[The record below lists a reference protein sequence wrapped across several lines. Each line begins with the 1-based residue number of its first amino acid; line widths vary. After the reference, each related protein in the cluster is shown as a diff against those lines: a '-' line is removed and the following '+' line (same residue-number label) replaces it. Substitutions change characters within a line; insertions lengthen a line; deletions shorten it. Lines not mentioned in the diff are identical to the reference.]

1 MTFEFKPERIPK
13 IFDQRIANEVY
24 DLFPE
29 FPENLRNFFAATAS
43 CSPFLFSQIQ
53 NERDWLVDVIKEKE
67 FDLLSLLHPLKSEAY
82 DALYFKLRL
91 AKRRAALWIA
101 ICDLADIWSLE
112 TVTQKLSEFADKA
125 VNLAWCAAFNLE
137 LRKGKFPKKYD
148 ANPDNVGFFILAMGK
163 LGAYELNYSSDIDLI
178 CFFDEEIFN
187 PEEFQAMR
195 RTFINATKNMYR
207 LLNENGKDGY
217 VFRTDLRLRPDPSV
231 TPVCMGVDAA
241 ERYYASLGRT
251 WERAAFIKAR
261 VCAGDFLAGSKFLKN
276 LEPFIWRK
284 YLDYAAIA
292 DAHDIRLRI
301 RDHYQTKSGN
311 ITLPKHNM
319 KLGRGGI
326 RDIEFFTQTHQI
338 IFGGR
343 DKSIRSKATIKSLK
357 LISEKKWLP
366 VNLVK
371 NLTDHYCFHR
381 TIEHRL
387 QMINDAQTHELPSS
401 DQGFARLASL
411 MSKDKDELKQEL
423 FFRLSETNAA
433 IEGFFEPQKFEQN
446 IETQSIPK
454 EFEERIKNWT
464 SFPALRADRAISIF
478 ERLKPS
484 IFKKINSTSRPNET
498 LKAFDNFLSKLPA
511 GVQLFSLFENNIQ
524 ILDLLIDILG
534 TSEALSEYL
543 VKNTAV
549 LESVI
554 APEFWKSWPNKK
566 YLADE
571 LVAKLFAETDYEAKL
586 DLARHWC
593 KEWQFRI
600 GVHFLRSKED
610 AISAGAQYA
619 ELAEVTLSVLW
630 KEVLVEF
637 AKKYGSE
644 PGKGAAVIAMGS
656 LGAGTLHANSDL
668 DLIIIFDSGSD
679 DKSEGLKSI
688 PSRQYY
694 SRLTK
699 AFITAI
705 SAPMTEGKLYEID
718 MRLRPSGFQGPVATS
733 WNSYQ
738 NYQKNEAW
746 VWEHL
751 ALTRARGVAGN
762 KTLLGN
768 FESFRGSFLKS
779 YDRDNIFKELNEMRS
794 RISQAKSLNPW
805 DAKVGP
811 GRLQDIDLLSQA
823 ACLFARSVSRSTSEG
838 LKTLCNEN
846 VLTKNEFL
854 EIKAAA
860 EQLWSWQI
868 GLNILF
874 KGQVELKN
882 KDISHHKVPVD
893 IFSKKTLSEVRQNLH
908 SLSEKVNK
916 IIDKA
921 LSAQRGN

>member
-67 FDLLSLLHPLKSEAY
+67 FDLLSLLHPLKSESY

-125 VNLAWCAAFNLE
+125 VNLAWCAAFNIE

-187 PEEFQAMR
+187 PEEFQAVR

-241 ERYYASLGRT
+241 ERYYASLGRS

-433 IEGFFEPQKFEQN
+433 IEGFFEPQKFDQN

-571 LVAKLFAETDYEAKL
+571 LVAKLLAETDYEAKL

-593 KEWQFRI
+593 
-600 GVHFLRSKED
+600 
-610 AISAGAQYA
+610 
-619 ELAEVTLSVLW
+619 
-630 KEVLVEF
+630 
-637 AKKYGSE
+637 
-644 PGKGAAVIAMGS
+644 

-751 ALTRARGVAGN
+751 ALTRARGIAGN
-762 KTLLGN
+762 KILLGN

-779 YDRDNIFKELNEMRS
+779 YGRDNIFKELNEMRS